1 MESAGFIGFGSTF
14 RNLPFTGHLTPF
26 GKFQPPRIVGGAFSE
41 GGPLPH
47 DTSATPMSDLFRGG
61 IP

>member
-1 MESAGFIGFGSTF
+1 MGGKK
-14 RNLPFTGHLTPF
+14 RNAAAP
-26 GKFQPPRIVGGAFSE
+26 GKATINCSLNSLLATVEAIFNLDTLGRN
-41 GGPLPH
+41 